1 MRVTI
6 LGSGPSTGVPLVGV
20 GWGACDPNEPRNRRR
35 RASILIED
43 ENAAILVDS
52 SPDCRQ
58 QLLDA
63 NVQRL
68 DAVLYT
74 HAHADHIHGIDDLR
88 SINMAINAPLPAY
101 GDAITLAALKNRFGY
116 VFDPLKHFEGRP
128 LLYYKP
134 VLSPREIIGRFSVA
148 GFSVTPF
155 KQDHGFSSTLGLR
168 IGDFA
173 YSTDVVRL
181 DDAAF
186 EALDGVETWIV
197 DCYRHQ
203 PHPTHAHLEQTLKWI
218 KKLAPRRAII
228 CHMGA
233 DMDYRTLRRD
243 LPAGV
248 EPAYDG
254 MVIDI

>member
-1 MRVTI
+1 
-6 LGSGPSTGVPLVGV
+6 VPLVGV
-20 GWGACDPNEPRNRRR
+20 GWGICDPNEPRNRRR

-68 DAVLYT
+68 DAVIYT

-88 SINMAINAPLPAY
+88 SINMATNAPLPAY
-101 GDAITLAALKNRFGY
+101 GDANTLAALKNRFGY
-116 VFDPLKHFEGRP
+116 VFEPLKRFEGRP

-134 VLSPREIIGRFSVA
+134 VLSPREIIGPFSVA
-148 GFSVTPF
+148 GFNVTPF
-155 KQDHGFSSTLGLR
+155 EQDHGFSTTVGLR
-168 IGDFA
+168 IGKFA

-197 DCYRHQ
+197 DCYRQQ
-203 PHPTHAHLEQTLKWI
+203 PHPTHAHLGQTLSWI
-218 KKLAPRRAII
+218 ERLRPERAII

-233 DMDYRTLRRD
+233 DMDYQTLCRD

-254 MVIDI
+254 MIIDI